1 MKLPNSNQISQP
13 GLSYSVLKLFL
24 TAKKTDR
31 GTALVIAIMLGLLFM
46 VLGAVAIAQSSL
58 NKTNAS
64 IDEAAQQSKN
74 ITEGGINNLIASL
87 NKASVKS
94 LLLLNYDPNG
104 YLGCTSNCNQWNET
118 TTALQYTAYNSCDD
132 GTVGSAISSLPVY
145 NSAAEDKLAGEVS
158 LGSTGKYEIL
168 GYKFDQ
174 TGTNPISG
182 NGTLFIKGRVVDS
195 SNSAN
200 SSAKSLLQVQFPV
213 KVKTDN
219 QGSGSAILA
228 SEINIQQS
236 AAVVDTITCTDPVQ
250 CPVSC
255 TTGASAP
262 TFDQLSASIGA
273 SSDHDLLTDIS
284 TTDADTT
291 PKVLVGT
298 MSIPSIPAVPVG
310 VTVYDLANVTSNI
323 TLPQTGETTSTG
335 PEGPTY
341 YYQIANWDKSAITIN
356 TTDHVRLYVSGY
368 IDRADNDDLRLS
380 DASAEPSLGQ
390 IRLYGGFSNGN
401 PPVGNHQDWGFG
413 GNSCTM
419 AFIHAPYADVDVNAG
434 GNACSGLPS
443 PCTGTNIFGA
453 LWVKSYNVTGI
464 PSSTP
469 VLCEQPGLMAVVGAG
484 YGNVGFQSVS
494 LSPVT
499 QWSPKA
505 DSQ

>member
-1 MKLPNSNQISQP
+1 MKSPNSNQNSQP
-13 GLSYSVLKLFL
+13 KLAYSILKLFL
-24 TAKKTDR
+24 TEKKPDR
-31 GTALVIAIMLGLLFM
+31 GTALVITIMLGLLFM

-74 ITEGGINNLIASL
+74 ITEGGVNNLIASL
-87 NKASVKS
+87 NKGSVKS

-104 YLGCTSNCNQWNET
+104 YLGCTSNCNQWNDT
-118 TTALQYTAYNSCDD
+118 TTGLQYANYNSCED

-145 NSAAEDKLAGEVS
+145 NSAAEDKLTGEVS
-158 LGSTGKYEIL
+158 LGSTGEYQIL

-182 NGTLFIKGRVVDS
+182 NGTLFIKGRVTDS

-200 SSAKSLLQVQFPV
+200 SSAKSSLQVQFPV
-213 KVKTDN
+213 KVNIDN

-236 AAVVDTITCTDPVQ
+236 AAAVDTIICTDPVQ

-262 TFDQLSASIGA
+262 TFNQLRSSIGA
-273 SSDHDLLTDIS
+273 SSDINLLTDIS
-284 TTDADTT
+284 TTDPDTT

-298 MSIPSIPAVPVG
+298 MAIPSIPAAPAG
-310 VTVYDLANVTSNI
+310 ATVDLGNVTSNI

-341 YYQIANWDKSAITIN
+341 YYQITNWQEGAITID
-356 TTDHVRLYVSGY
+356 TTDQVRIYVSGN

-380 DASAEPSLGQ
+380 DASVEPSLGQ

-401 PPVGNHQDWGFG
+401 PPLGNDQDWGFG
-413 GNSCTM
+413 GNTCTM
-419 AFIHAPYADVDVNAG
+419 AFIHAPYADVNINAG
-434 GNACSGLPS
+434 GSGCSGLPS
-443 PCTGTNIFGA
+443 PYTGTNIFGA
-453 LWVKSYNVTGI
+453 LWVKSYNVIGS
-464 PSSTP
+464 PSSIA
-469 VLCEQPGLMAVVGAG
+469 VLYEQPGLMAVVGAG

-494 LSPVT
+494 MSPVT

-505 DSQ
+505 DPQ